1 MDLSVDDLLRE
12 LAAKNGSDLHLKAG
26 RPPMMRVSGDLL
38 PTEHPI
44 LSADEV
50 RRLVF
55 SIMEPRR
62 AKTFDDDLEADFSY
76 EVPALARFRVNAF
89 HQLGKVSAVMRM
101 IPIQILT
108 LDQLGHPKVL
118 KDICDR
124 PQGLVLVTG
133 PTGSGKS
140 TTLAAMIT
148 EINHVCPAHIITI
161 EDPVEFVHIDDKST
175 INQREVGQDVK
186 DFEAALKRALRQDPD
201 VILVGEMR
209 DRETIET
216 AIRAAETG
224 HLVFST
230 LHTNDA
236 KQTIDRIL
244 DYFPGDEKQQV
255 RSMLALA
262 LEAVIS
268 QRLVRRSDG
277 KGRVAAM
284 EIMVTSPQ
292 IRQLIHE
299 GKNGEIEKAMAQS
312 GSYYGMQTFNQCL
325 ASLVKDGRI
334 SSEDALAVST
344 NPGDL
349 GLLLRGIG
357 GSGAAAKQGQRET
370 DREKEKADT
379 DAKQKIS
386 KKFTF

>member
-1 MDLSVDDLLRE
+1 MEIRVDDLLRE
-12 LAAKNGSDLHLKAG
+12 LAEKGGSDLHLKAG

-38 PTEHPI
+38 PTDHPI

-50 RRLVF
+50 RKLVF
-55 SIMEPRR
+55 GIMDPRR
-62 AKTFDDDLEADFSY
+62 VSRFDDDLEADFSY
-76 EVPALARFRVNAF
+76 EVPGLARFRVNAF
-89 HQLGKVSAVMRM
+89 HQLGKVSAVMRR
-101 IPIQILT
+101 IPIMILS
-108 LDQLGHPKVL
+108 LDELGHPKVL
-118 KDICDR
+118 KEVCDR

-140 TTLAAMIT
+140 TTLAAMIA
-148 EINHVCPAHIITI
+148 EINRKSPCHIITI

-209 DRETIET
+209 DRITIET

-230 LHTNDA
+230 LHTNDS

-244 DYFPGDEKQQV
+244 DYFPGDEKIQV
-255 RSMLALA
+255 RAMLALS
-262 LEAVIS
+262 LEAVVS
-268 QRLVRRSDG
+268 QRLVRRADG
-277 KGRVAAM
+277 RGRVAAM
-284 EIMVTSPQ
+284 EIMVASPQ
-292 IRQLIHE
+292 IRQLMHE
-299 GKNGEIEKAMAQS
+299 GKIGEIEKAMAQS
-312 GSYYGMQTFNQCL
+312 GSYYGMQTFNQSL
-325 ASLVKDGRI
+325 ANLVKDGVI
-334 SSEDALAVST
+334 SSEEALAVST

-357 GSGAAAKQGQRET
+357 GSGSGTKQGQQR
-370 DREKEKADT
+370 DT
-379 DAKQKIS
+379 DKAPEAEVKKPS